1 MVDNSNKCDILWVV
15 RNPYEKIFKRKKGD
29 KTMKKVLLSSVAALA
44 VFAAAAP
51 VFADGELGAN
61 RWSEES
67 GIYADT
73 SKDATVAEI
82 KDANDKDLGTKSE
95 QWTRDANKLKKGEK
109 LNVDKGAD
117 KKADAKS
124 PAAGQKALPKTSAV
138 K

>member
-1 MVDNSNKCDILWVV
+1 
-15 RNPYEKIFKRKKGD
+15 
-29 KTMKKVLLSSVAALA
+29 MKKVLLSSVAARA

-51 VFADGELGAN
+51 VFAEDGAYGLGAT

-73 SKDATVAEI
+73 SKDATVGEI
-82 KDANDKDLGTKSE
+82 KEANDKDLGTKSE

-109 LNVDKGAD
+109 LNVDKGEAAKAAD
-117 KKADAKS
+117 KKADAKA